1 MDTHLT
7 PSYNQGN
14 HRHMS
19 PTPQSNGSRNYRGL
33 IHPSPIV
40 NFENSNYGNSIH
52 GNSDANPLKAFS
64 GVTLP
69 NRPVPRISNS
79 FRNTDHLDS
88 HSYDSGIGSRAQRT
102 LLQGIGSPGM
112 RVSENANIA
121 QLPVRHTSLKG
132 TQEGV
137 LFPKYCLDVSSKCIM
152 CKACGIFFSYDV
164 FLCHLHD
171 MYGKRVECQG
181 QQIELATAVPSKE
194 QILAFQEFLVKFGQN
209 QQLGH
214 MMESYQRLGS
224 PMQNVKSKFVPKPK
238 SPIVNKWT
246 QDIQETVQASEK
258 LLKETSEYLR
268 TSATKL
274 KHRRKNS
281 LQLQELPFSSKGEV
295 RVIKSSPTVE
305 KRNDTVPIIK
315 THNPHR
321 SSKKSLQN
329 YFSSSQSS
337 KKETN
342 LQLPMKV
349 TTTQQAVPSKHSSNH
364 ADANLDKETTI
375 DLTSQHDAS
384 LKGHLTE
391 SLRVEPLDSQP
402 SVSGHLTRSLHIE
415 SHNPKP
421 SASGQVQEPTGVES
435 KPAASGDAPSS
446 GILRINGSG
455 GGGATASERSGE
467 IKICPR

>member
-1 MDTHLT
+1 
-7 PSYNQGN
+7 
-14 HRHMS
+14 MS
-19 PTPQSNGSRNYRGL
+19 PTSQGNVSRNYRGL

-52 GNSDANPLKAFS
+52 GNSNANPLKGFS

-69 NRPVPRISNS
+69 NRPVPRISNL

-88 HSYDSGIGSRAQRT
+88 QSYDSGIGTMTQRT
-102 LLQGIGSPGM
+102 LLHGIGSPGR
-112 RVSENANIA
+112 RVVEKANIA

-181 QQIELATAVPSKE
+181 QEIELAIDVPSKE

-214 MMESYQRLGS
+214 MMELHQRSGS

-281 LQLQELPFSSKGEV
+281 LQLQELPFSTKGNDEG
-295 RVIKSSPTVE
+295 VIKSSPTAE

-329 YFSSSQSS
+329 YFSSSQTS

-349 TTTQQAVPSKHSSNH
+349 TAIQQDVPSKHSSTHTDNF
-364 ADANLDKETTI
+364 DEENTI
-375 DLTSQHDAS
+375 DLTSHHDAS

-391 SLRVEPLDSQP
+391 SLRVEPLEPQP
-402 SVSGHLTRSLHIE
+402 SASGHLRRSRHIE
-415 SHNPKP
+415 SHDPKP
-421 SASGQVQEPTGVES
+421 STSGQLQEPLDVES
-435 KPAASGDAPSS
+435 KPAASGDASSS
-446 GILRINGSG
+446 GSLRISGSA
-455 GGGATASERSGE
+455 GGANASKGQERLRSTQDKNG
-467 IKICPR
+467 K